1 MVFVVNLIDVIFEM
15 YKHILGLH
23 RYHFLYLLGYT
34 FAILALMS
42 THYFLARKYFFFN
55 MIFGCLQTII
65 CTVGIT
71 EKALHGG
78 PKIEE
83 VDIYIV
89 LLCIVACI
97 SIVSYCQRSIFMAYI
112 FSWIYLIN
120 RVHSMYEGNTYRWL
134 RFSLFYLASLICIY
148 SISRAF

>member
-1 MVFVVNLIDVIFEM
+1 MVFVVNLIDVIFEL
-15 YKHILGLH
+15 YKHIEGSH
-23 RYHFLYLLGYT
+23 RYDFLYLLGYT
-34 FAILALMS
+34 FGILALNG
-42 THYFLARKYFFFN
+42 THYFLAHKYFFFN
-55 MIFGCLQTII
+55 MIFACLQTII

-83 VDIYIV
+83 IDIYIV

-97 SIVSYCQRSIFMAYI
+97 SIVSYCQRSIFMAYM

-120 RVHSMYEGNTYRWL
+120 RVHFMYNGNIYRWL
-134 RFSLFYLASLICIY
+134 RFSLFYLASLILIY